1 MNRSIHCTLEGKI
14 VNGEKLNFT
23 GGIREKYYMIRNLK
37 KKSTGNQGKE
47 KKKEIITITWNC
59 TSALIF

>member
-37 KKSTGNQGKE
+37 KKVQEIRERKRR
-47 KKKEIITITWNC
+47 KK
-59 TSALIF
+59 